1 MHKWRHFFFPSL
13 VLQQTRRF
21 TYSLLERN
29 NWTNSRKC
37 RKIASCLILQLCS
50 SLAVCFRADSWATCH
65 VVSSIDAAPPGGQLQ
80 VSFRSIHLLHKRYW
94 LFLWF
99 FFWFVFQRSL
109 HPLPFVHG
117 IRLDLIPSESSK
129 SWPTRRWRLARS
141 LERKTKFIKTL
152 TSKKERVWY
161 STRAS
166 RSWENIMSHFS
177 LKWPSYTAEKMHCSW
192 IPPPVMPPAF
202 YEAVNQCEKEK
213 EERKKKQQLA
223 GCFKSYH
230 SERELPDMQ
239 PE

>member
-1 MHKWRHFFFPSL
+1 MLHHLVANCKYHFGPFTCYTSDTGCFCDFFF
-13 VLQQTRRF
+13 
-21 TYSLLERN
+21 
-29 NWTNSRKC
+29 
-37 RKIASCLILQLCS
+37 
-50 SLAVCFRADSWATCH
+50 
-65 VVSSIDAAPPGGQLQ
+65 G
-80 VSFRSIHLLHKRYW
+80 
-94 LFLWF
+94 
-99 FFWFVFQRSL
+99 FVFQRSL

-213 EERKKKQQLA
+213 EERKKSNNWQVVLKVITVSESCQICSLNKFSWVCTWLSKKMNCIRQM
-223 GCFKSYH
+223 FKKKKSH
-230 SERELPDMQ
+230 FKLGHLPSL
-239 PE
+239 PARIG